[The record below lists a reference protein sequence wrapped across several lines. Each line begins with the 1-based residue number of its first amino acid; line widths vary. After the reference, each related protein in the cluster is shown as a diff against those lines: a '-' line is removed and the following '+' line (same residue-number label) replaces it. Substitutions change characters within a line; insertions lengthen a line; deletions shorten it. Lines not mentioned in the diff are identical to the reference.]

1 MQSMKSP
8 QSAVILDASVS
19 FSPIFYD
26 KHINN
31 IFTVKIIDGAIEFRN
46 CISKNIM
53 LLVGNEISCPLQG
66 LVEIKIGEIS
76 RFTYE

>member
-1 MQSMKSP
+1 MQSTKSP
-8 QSAVILDASVS
+8 QSAIILDASVS

-26 KHINN
+26 KHNH

-46 CISKNIM
+46 SISKNTM